1 VADSK
6 IENGRP
12 WQTMAVVHGA
22 NELVVPE
29 AWMAIGDVMVGLEP
43 PVASV
48 PSPVSAAKGK
58 TTHAH
63 P

>member
-1 VADSK
+1 
-6 IENGRP
+6 
-12 WQTMAVVHGA
+12 MGA